1 MFPKT
6 GEIPLYYMPYLDVT
20 KIINMIFINKIV
32 IRKITVAYR
41 LQKRNLPNLEETQQL
56 SRFVLWQ
63 NMLFDLSR
71 TLRLLTL
78 MLKQQLTKWN
88 LLCKNMSNLDY
99 ICRNMIHIKL
109 AIVLIKYCNR
119 WCIILQEKHVF
130 WKHVHMTPN
139 RNNLIHL
146 CLQQTDPLVV

>member
-56 SRFVLWQ
+56 SRFVL
-63 NMLFDLSR
+63 
-71 TLRLLTL
+71 
-78 MLKQQLTKWN
+78 
-88 LLCKNMSNLDY
+88 
-99 ICRNMIHIKL
+99 
-109 AIVLIKYCNR
+109 
-119 WCIILQEKHVF
+119 
-130 WKHVHMTPN
+130 
-139 RNNLIHL
+139 
-146 CLQQTDPLVV
+146 